1 MSWVVVYYLYIVFS
15 YLHIYLY
22 FRQVVPMI
30 LKKRQRRGGAWPPP
44 SPGHAFHMTRPCLST
59 HTDLGMYL
67 SHDNNTHCH
76 IWCNNRRQW
85 DCTPVSRLRLDF
97 SQCAVMI
104 TETQLSKKKCFVF
117 HRMMRGWKTEFE
129 AFPRRTLSIV
139 ISQAFGIFFLPSIF
153 VKWWYFYVS
162 YSIIVFREFNCE
174 DKSSD

>member
-104 TETQLSKKKCFVF
+104 TETQLSKKKVLC
-117 HRMMRGWKTEFE
+117 
-129 AFPRRTLSIV
+129 I
-139 ISQAFGIFFLPSIF
+139 
-153 VKWWYFYVS
+153 
-162 YSIIVFREFNCE
+162 
-174 DKSSD
+174 SSDDAGMKNRIWSISPAYIIYCHFSSIWHIFLAINLCKMMIFLCIIFNYRFSWV